1 MPSVDLVVFHEPIPS
16 DIRAIQRRGRTG
28 RDSVGRIVVLVTEAT
43 RDEAFAHAE
52 ASRERKMRGVVRGM
66 ARRGRARGPT
76 QRRQDAMERPGDGL
90 RHPRALR

>member
-1 MPSVDLVVFHEPIPS
+1 VPSVDLVVFHEPIPS

-66 ARRGRARGPT
+66 ARRGRARG
-76 QRRQDAMERPGDGL
+76 D
-90 RHPRALR
+90 RASVEGPENRAGGNGQHE